1 MYDPS
6 GLTNTTGNAGR
17 GFQGQSTPLNFSS
30 LGNLFQGSA
39 GGGGAQSAPMNMM
52 PQNAAQQPG
61 NNFPGFMSMLGGAFG
76 PNSPFNWQGNFGDSW
91 RKSPLGQM
99 FGGGSQGY
107 TPEFGADIPRYLA
120 NQAVDRNRGGGP
132 R

>member
-17 GFQGQSTPLNFSS
+17 SYQGQSTPLNFSS
-30 LGNLFQGSA
+30 LSNLFT
-39 GGGGAQSAPMNMM
+39 GGGTTGAATGTAPMNLM

-61 NNFPGFMSMLGGAFG
+61 MNLPGMLQLLGGAFG
-76 PNSPFNWQGNFGDSW
+76 PNSPLSWQGGFGDSW
-91 RKSPLGQM
+91 RSSPLGRA
-99 FGGGSQGY
+99 FGGGGGAQGY
-107 TPEFGADIPRYLA
+107 TPEFGADMPRYLA
-120 NQAVDRNRGGGP
+120 EQAIAGRR